1 MSTTQGILTPLP
13 SAVERAGVWVVA
25 HALRDAEV
33 KRGGRALP
41 LSAPLRVP
49 VVLHP
54 QERVAGLL
62 TRASEWA
69 PEGVNLSR
77 ENNLK
82 EYFVSATSSPVVES
96 FLMGQEG
103 TTMSTRRLPELAG
116 TNSKAERLA
125 ECRNTVDWDC

>member
-1 MSTTQGILTPLP
+1 MSTNQDVLTPFP

-41 LSAPLRVP
+41 LGAPLCVP
-49 VVLHP
+49 VVLHT
-54 QERVAGLL
+54 QEGVAGLL
-62 TRASEWA
+62 TRASQWA
-69 PEGVNLSR
+69 PEGVNLSRR

-82 EYFVSATSSPVVES
+82 EYFVSATSNPVVES
-96 FLMGQEG
+96 FLMGHEG

-125 ECRNTVDWDC
+125 ECRNTVDW

>member
-1 MSTTQGILTPLP
+1 MSTNHQGVLTPLP

-41 LSAPLRVP
+41 FSAPLRVP
-49 VVLHP
+49 VVLHT
-54 QERVAGLL
+54 QEGVAGLL
-62 TRASEWA
+62 TRPSEWA
-69 PEGVNLSR
+69 PEGVNLTR

-82 EYFVSATSSPVVES
+82 EYFVSATSNPVVES
-96 FLMGQEG
+96 FLMGHEG

-125 ECRNTVDWDC
+125 ECRNTVDW